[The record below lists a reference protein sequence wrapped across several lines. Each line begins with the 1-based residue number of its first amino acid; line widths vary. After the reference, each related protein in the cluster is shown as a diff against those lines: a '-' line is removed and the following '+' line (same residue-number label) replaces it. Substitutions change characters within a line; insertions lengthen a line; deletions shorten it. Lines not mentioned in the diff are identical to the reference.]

1 MTFIEKKEATAVARI
16 KQKSGKAA
24 AGMAAAVLAGGAAFA
39 SNANAANLV
48 EGVVSYIIN
57 ADNSLTATYVDGSQ
71 MTYAAGRYIVEAGK
85 LMQVDLGGMPDLAL
99 GGVLGGGVAAVALSP
114 EIINGIDGQDGADG
128 INGVDGQDGA
138 DGEDG
143 EDGEDGA
150 DGRDWNDG
158 DDDGDDDDDDSD
170 IGPDFEDD
178 EDIITNASGE
188 LEFGDLE
195 VRSVE
200 LEGGG
205 DNIDLIDIDNVYDDD
220 DLTIENLGDGDRVEI
235 SNSDPINNLT
245 LDPHDS
251 DGSIIVSLEG
261 LTINEVLEVGK
272 ASEVSIEASGSS
284 ESSIAALD
292 LNDDAKTLKLEGEQ
306 RLSIIEF
313 SKEDGLEQVDASGSN
328 AGITIGDFDGTTL
341 LSDGAT
347 GLRDLN
353 DFDGS
358 DFNDVLAVD
367 NIGDDADIN
376 LGEGDDVLILQDDG
390 LEGSILIF
398 AGLGAD
404 TVDVSE
410 AQADDET
417 TLTIDLGSDTDE
429 DTLILGDDSAN
440 LNSDSEDDNFA
451 VIQNFI
457 VGTDKLVIQGVA
469 SDGVAT
475 SASGDLD
482 NGVNIH
488 TDALSSDIDLTDAEA
503 VSEALASVYNY
514 DNDGESTYV
523 LVNNGTDSALYF
535 FEDDDDSGLAD
546 DGDEASLVAIFEDV
560 PDMSSLAVS
569 HVEFIGA
576 D

>member
-1 MTFIEKKEATAVARI
+1 MTFLKKRQAPAAARV

-39 SNANAANLV
+39 SNADAANLV
-48 EGVVSYIIN
+48 EGVVSFIIN
-57 ADNSLTATYVDGSQ
+57 ADGSLTATYVDGSQ

-85 LMQVDLGGMPDLAL
+85 LMQVDLGGMPSLAL
-99 GGVLGGGVAAVALSP
+99 GGVLGGVLGGSLAAVALSP
-114 EIINGIDGQDGADG
+114 EVT
-128 INGVDGQDGA
+128 NGVDGQDGA
-138 DGEDG
+138 DGTDGQDGNDGGGGEDGGDG
-143 EDGEDGA
+143 EDG
-150 DGRDWNDG
+150 NDG
-158 DDDGDDDDDDSD
+158 EGGDDDDDSE

-178 EDIITNASGE
+178 EDFITTASGE
-188 LEFGDLE
+188 LEFGDPE
-195 VRSVE
+195 VKSVV
-200 LEGGG
+200 LKG
-205 DNIDLIDIDNVYDDD
+205 DNDDIDVIDIDNVYDDD
-220 DLTIENLGDGDRVEI
+220 DLTIENLDDGDRVEI

-404 TVDVSE
+404 IVDVSD
-410 AQADDET
+410 AQADGDT
-417 TLTIDLGSDTDE
+417 TITIDLGSDTDA
-429 DTLILGDDSAN
+429 DTLILGDDNAN

-475 SASGDLD
+475 SASDDLD

-488 TDALSSDIDLTDAEA
+488 TDALSGDIDLTDAEA
-503 VSEALASVYNY
+503 VSDALASVYNY
-514 DNDGESTYV
+514 DNAGESTYV

-560 PDMSSLAVS
+560 PDMSSLAAS

>member
-1 MTFIEKKEATAVARI
+1 MTFLKKRQDPAAARV

-39 SNANAANLV
+39 SNADAANLV
-48 EGVVSYIIN
+48 EGVVSFIIN
-57 ADNSLTATYVDGSQ
+57 ADGSLTATYVDGSQ

-85 LMQVDLGGMPDLAL
+85 LMQVDLGGMPSLAL
-99 GGVLGGGVAAVALSP
+99 GGVLGGVLGGSLAAVALSP
-114 EIINGIDGQDGADG
+114 EVT
-128 INGVDGQDGA
+128 NGVDGQDGA
-138 DGEDG
+138 DGTDGQDGNDGGGGEDGGDG
-143 EDGEDGA
+143 EDG
-150 DGRDWNDG
+150 N
-158 DDDGDDDDDDSD
+158 DDDDSE

-178 EDIITNASGE
+178 EDFITTASGE

-195 VRSVE
+195 VKSVV
-200 LEGGG
+200 LKG
-205 DNIDLIDIDNVYDDD
+205 DNDDIDVIDIDNVYDDD
-220 DLTIENLGDGDRVEI
+220 DLTIENLDDGDRVEI

-367 NIGDDADIN
+367 NIGDDANIN

-404 TVDVSE
+404 IVDVSD
-410 AQADDET
+410 AQADGDT
-417 TLTIDLGSDTDE
+417 TLTIDLGSDTDA
-429 DTLILGDDSAN
+429 DTLILGDDNAN

-482 NGVNIH
+482 NGVNIR
-488 TDALSSDIDLTDAEA
+488 TDALSGDIDLTDAEA
-503 VSEALASVYNY
+503 VSDALASVYNY
-514 DNDGESTYV
+514 DNAGESTYV

-535 FEDDDDSGLAD
+535 FEDDDDSELAE
-546 DGDEASLVAIFEDV
+546 DGGEASLVAIFEDV
-560 PDMSSLAVS
+560 PDMSSLTAS